1 MSCQISLG
9 RALNCKDT
17 VGGIS
22 EVWITTS
29 DLGALTIGNTDEVTD
44 IAGTSITLFQYDV
57 KGANGLETTVNSSNE
72 TGTTFM
78 EAVLTLQLPK
88 LTKEDAKELKLLAY
102 SRPRIFVKTRNGDVL
117 LMGEKYG
124 SELTSGSITSGQALG
139 DFNGINLAFTAQE
152 SLAPRFVTLANATD
166 ANPFAGESEITVT
179 LGTNS

>member
-1 MSCQISLG
+1 MACQLTLG

-17 VGGIS
+17 VGGI
-22 EVWITTS
+22 EAVWFTTS
-29 DLGALTIGNTDEVTD
+29 DLGALTIGNTDEVTAF
-44 IAGTSITLFQYDV
+44 AGSSIDVFQYDV

-117 LMGEKYG
+117 FMGEKYG
-124 SELTSGSITSGQALG
+124 CELTSGSISSGQALG
-139 DFNGINLAFTAQE
+139 DFNGLNLAFTAQE
-152 SLAPRFVTLANATD
+152 ASAPRFVLLANATD
-166 ANPFAGESEITVT
+166 SDPFAGDDDFTVT
-179 LGTNS
+179 AGNNS